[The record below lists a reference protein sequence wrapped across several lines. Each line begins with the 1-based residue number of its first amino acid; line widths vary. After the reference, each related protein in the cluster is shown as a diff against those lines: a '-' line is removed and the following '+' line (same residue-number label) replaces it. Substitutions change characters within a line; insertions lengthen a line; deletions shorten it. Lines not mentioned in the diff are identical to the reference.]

1 MQTKAYGIREEFV
14 TASACFTT
22 TFTICKLTGVWV
34 KSYKNYKILTII
46 ANFVIYASEQNHD
59 VGEHSEQ
66 GDDVWE
72 HLSGLT
78 GKGETL
84 SEL

>member
-1 MQTKAYGIREEFV
+1 M
-14 TASACFTT
+14 
-22 TFTICKLTGVWV
+22 
-34 KSYKNYKILTII
+34 ILTII

>member
-1 MQTKAYGIREEFV
+1 MQTKPL
-14 TASACFTT
+14 TASSYFTT
-22 TFTICKLTGVWV
+22 TRSTSLYANWFFSEVYGV
-34 KSYKNYKILTII
+34 KSYKNYMILTII
-46 ANFVIYASEQNHD
+46 ANFVIYACEQNHD
-59 VGEHSEQ
+59 LGEHSEQ